1 MLSFAFSHVEYAT
14 VDEIG
19 EDSLVWMAGL
29 VGIPNWPAGKEFAIV
44 CVTTADGP
52 VGYFTEDVEYAR
64 MLKRSQEVDL
74 PLEISDEVAKAR
86 FPYNRA
92 GWPGDWIGLNQ
103 PTEQ

>member
-1 MLSFAFSHVEYAT
+1 MLNVTFSHVEYAT
-14 VDEIG
+14 ADEIG
-19 EDSLVWMAGL
+19 EDSLAWMAGL

-64 MLKRSQEVDL
+64 MLEQSQREGAAL
-74 PLEISDEVAKAR
+74 NLADEVATAK

-92 GWPGDWIGLNQ
+92 GWPGDWIGLNEH
-103 PTEQ
+103 TEQ